1 MYNFSH
7 TNRPIFCSLQN
18 NSFDGEVQLLFVT

>member
-7 TNRPIFCSLQN
+7 TNRPIFCSESKHN
-18 NSFDGEVQLLFVT
+18 YYDGEVHAQK